1 MSLINLIAMKAKLNN
16 AISILY
22 PILEKKEYEWKD
34 MLVIFGFAAVSVYLL
49 VVVDMALYGYLVG

>member
-1 MSLINLIAMKAKLNN
+1 MKAKLNN

-22 PILEKKEYEWKD
+22 PFIEKKEYEWKD
-34 MLVIFGFAAVSVYLL
+34 MLLIFGFAAASIYLL